1 MTTNVPAE
9 LERKMDEAIGHY
21 PAEHKR
27 SAAMPLMHLW
37 QEHFGYIGD
46 EGVNWIAARLGLE
59 PINIL
64 ELVTF
69 YPMFRQAPAGRKHI
83 RVCRTLSCA
92 MAGAYPL
99 MEKLAALTNI
109 DRAHRGSGGMHNP
122 VSVSPDGEYSIEFVE
137 CLASCGTAPVC
148 MVDDELHENVATNS
162 AKDLLTPGRETHA
175 SYHMS
180 SRAKRGT
187 PQTTPGVA
195 SEVPLRPSADRDDN
209 AADEIASPDESRETI
224 ESPAVASQPLR
235 HALPPHPLE
244 RRLIFQNIGRE
255 DYATDIDCYLQNGGY
270 EQLKLAVKMSR
281 AEIVNEVKSS
291 GLRGRGGAG
300 FHCGVKWSFIKP
312 DEQKPVYL
320 ICNADESEP
329 GTFKDRYIIHQDPH
343 QLIEGMLISCFA
355 LNAHTAYIYI
365 RGEFPEGAR
374 ILERAIEEAR
384 AHNFLGKDV
393 LGTGFDVEVYIH
405 RGAGAYICGEE
416 TGLIESLEG
425 KRAYPRI
432 KPPYFPAVL
441 GLYMCPTI
449 VNNVETLCHVKHI
462 IALGGAEYARIGRPN
477 NTGTRI
483 VCVSGDVVR
492 PGYFEIEVGALTL
505 GQLLNEMAGGP
516 KAGRKIKAVIP
527 GGSSAK
533 VLRAG
538 DRFKLKDREV
548 SLEEIPLDFDSLAA
562 AGSMA
567 GSGGVIVMDD
577 SRDMVWALNNI
588 NEFYAHESCGQ
599 CTPCREGS
607 LWMKKITDRM
617 LSGGGVTQDPGTLKN
632 VADNIAGR
640 TICAF
645 GEACAWPTQSFLEK
659 FPDEFAARAQKPVP
673 PPLPPE
679 YTPEELIAEKE
690 IPTGSPAHDPGWEKA
705 GVPGTI

>member
-1 MTTNVPAE
+1 
-9 LERKMDEAIGHY
+9 
-21 PAEHKR
+21 
-27 SAAMPLMHLW
+27 MPLLHLW
-37 QEHFGYIGD
+37 QEHFGFVSD
-46 EGVNWIAARLGLE
+46 EGVRWIAEKLELE

-69 YPMFRQAPAGRKHI
+69 YPMYRQAASGKKHI

-92 MAGAYPL
+92 MAGSYQL
-99 MEKLAALTNI
+99 MENLSAAAGVSRNGHDT
-109 DRAHRGSGGMHNP
+109 GMHNP
-122 VSVSPDGEYSIEFVE
+122 ATMSDAGEYSFEFVE

-148 MVDDELHENVATNS
+148 MVEDDLLENVQPANAGGVLASNRPT
-162 AKDLLTPGRETHA
+162 GR
-175 SYHMS
+175 Y
-180 SRAKRGT
+180 
-187 PQTTPGVA
+187 VA
-195 SEVPLRPSADRDDN
+195 
-209 AADEIASPDESRETI
+209 
-224 ESPAVASQPLR
+224 
-235 HALPPHPLE
+235 PPHPYE
-244 RRLIFQNIGRE
+244 RRLIFKNIGRE
-255 DYATDIDCYLQNGGY
+255 DWGIHIERYIREGGY
-270 EQLKLAVKMSR
+270 EQLKKAVTMSR
-281 AEIVNEVKSS
+281 TDIVNEVKAA

-300 FHCGVKWSFIKP
+300 FPCGVKWGFIKP
-312 DEQKPVYL
+312 DEKKPVYL

-329 GTFKDRYIIHQDPH
+329 GTFKDRYIIHEDPH
-343 QLIEGMLISCFA
+343 QLIEGMLISAFA
-355 LNAHTAYIYI
+355 LNARTAYIYI
-365 RGEFPEGAR
+365 RGEFPEGAK

-384 AHNFLGKDV
+384 AQNFLGTNI
-393 LGTGFDVEVYIH
+393 LGTGFDCEIFIH

-441 GLYMCPTI
+441 GLYMSPTI

-462 IALGGAEYARIGRPN
+462 VEMGGAEYAKLGRPN

-483 VCVSGDVVR
+483 VCVSGDVQR
-492 PGYFEIEVGALTL
+492 PGYFEIEVGAVTM
-505 GQLLNEMAGGP
+505 GQLIYEMAGGP
-516 KAGRKIKAVIP
+516 RYGRTVKAVIP

-533 VLRAG
+533 VLRA
-538 DRFKLKDREV
+538 DERFKIKDVEM
-548 SLEEIPLDFDSLAA
+548 SLFDLPMDFDSLAA

-577 SRDMVWALNNI
+577 SRDMVWTLNNL

-617 LSGGGVTQDPGTLKN
+617 MLGGGVVEDPKTLVN

-645 GEACAWPTQSFLEK
+645 GEACAWPTQSFVDK
-659 FPDEFAARAQKPVP
+659 FREEFEARALKATP

-679 YTPEELIAEKE
+679 YTPGELIREAGA
-690 IPTGSPAHDPGWEKA
+690 IDTVPLAHNPGWERA
-705 GVPGTI
+705 GAAGII